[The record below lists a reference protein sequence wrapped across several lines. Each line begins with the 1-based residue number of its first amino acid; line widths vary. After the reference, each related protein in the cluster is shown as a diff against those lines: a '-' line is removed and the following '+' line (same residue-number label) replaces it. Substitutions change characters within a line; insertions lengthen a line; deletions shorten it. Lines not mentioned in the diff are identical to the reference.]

1 MTQRHVAAYPTVIDE
16 LSRRHQD
23 ILDENRPEAVAKQH
37 LRGLLTARE
46 RIEKLLDSGETL
58 WESGPL
64 AIPAGSGLTAPADG
78 LVIGIGRIHSRPC
91 VIVSCDYTCLGGSL
105 GITSHAKLTRAMFLA
120 ERYELPVFVLVEG
133 GGARVQEYQSLPNV
147 RPAEAFGTMARLSGQ
162 VPIVGLALGRA
173 FAGHAILLGE
183 CDTVIATEAAALGI
197 AGPPLVKAATGMD
210 LTPEEIGGSEIH
222 AQAGGVE
229 RLVRNDREAI
239 LEARLYSAY
248 FFHRRNEPCCPQ
260 QLSDEDRSLGVRQDA
275 VVDVRQAVESLVD
288 QESLFELRSGWAPG
302 VTTAFGR
309 IGGRTIG
316 VIGVGPDEGE
326 TSLGLTR
333 DHCDKIARFQSLC
346 QSFGIPDLRIIG
358 SVHPAYDGER
368 SDDALFRHASRLVR
382 ADDANNA
389 SMSITVLVGELV
401 GVAQTVLGGFSRF
414 LNGPFHFMWPNAT
427 LQGLGAGENGASAY
441 GVAEAFSTD
450 DVIDPG
456 STRQAI
462 VAVLSLLDQE
472 SAGTGASVDV
482 W

>member
-1 MTQRHVAAYPTVIDE
+1 MTQRHIAADPMVIDE

-23 ILDENRPEAVAKQH
+23 ILDANRPEAVAKQH
-37 LRGLLTARE
+37 SRGQLTARE
-46 RIEKLLDSGETL
+46 RIEELLDAGETL

-64 AIPAGSGLTAPADG
+64 AVPVGTGLTAPADG
-78 LVIGIGRIHSRPC
+78 LVIGIGRVHSRPC
-91 VIVSCDYTCLGGSL
+91 VIVSCDYTSLGGSL

-120 ERYELPVFVLVEG
+120 VRYELPVFVLVEG
-133 GGARVQEYQSLPNV
+133 GGARVQEYQSLPSV
-147 RPAEAFGTMARLSGQ
+147 RPAEAFGTMARLSGR
-162 VPIVGLALGRA
+162 VPMIGLALGRA

-183 CDTVIATEAAALGI
+183 CDTVIATETAALGI

-210 LTPEEIGGSEIH
+210 LTPEEIGGSQIH
-222 AQAGGVE
+222 SQAGGVE

-248 FFHRRNEPCCPQ
+248 FFHRRNEPSYPQ
-260 QLSDEDRSLGVRQDA
+260 QLSVEDQSLAVGQDD
-275 VVDVRQAVESLVD
+275 VVNVRQAVESVVD
-288 QESLFELRSGWAPG
+288 QGSLFELRSAWATG
-302 VTTAFGR
+302 ATTAFGR
-309 IGGRTIG
+309 IGGRAVG
-316 VIGVGPDEGE
+316 VIAVGPDEGE
-326 TSLGLTR
+326 SILGLTR

-358 SVHPAYDGER
+358 SVRPADDDEGSE
-368 SDDALFRHASRLVR
+368 DALFRHASRLIQ
-382 ADDANNA
+382 ADDAND

-401 GVAQTVLGGFSRF
+401 GVTQTVLGGFSRF

-427 LQGLGAGENGASAY
+427 LQGLGAGENGTSAY

-456 STRQAI
+456 STRQTI
-462 VAVLSLLDQE
+462 VDVLNLLDQE
-472 SAGTGASVDV
+472 SAGTGTPVHV